1 MMCSFLA
8 AYPHLSG
15 TVLDLPEV
23 LAEKDQLWAAK
34 LGLEERCHY
43 LAADM
48 FEKVPSEAD
57 VYSLKMVL
65 HDWNETECTRILQM
79 IRRRAKP
86 DGRIFI
92 VEHRLT
98 SGSYC

>member
-1 MMCSFLA
+1 
-8 AYPHLSG
+8 
-15 TVLDLPEV
+15 
-23 LAEKDQLWAAK
+23 
-34 LGLEERCHY
+34 
-43 LAADM
+43 M